1 MREVLIRGRAFLI
14 RGEEVNELLISDK
27 VLRLRN
33 FLSSFGAFREGRN
46 KISILFFLLQVV
58 VMGQTL
64 ELLKLLSGKTLR
76 TDRQSLRSCCYRQYI
91 RRQILPCMIHNA
103 QNNSSSFNA
112 TPILS

>member
-46 KISILFFLLQVV
+46 IDSFLSSPS
-58 VMGQTL
+58 
-64 ELLKLLSGKTLR
+64 SGGGPNFGTFE
-76 TDRQSLRSCCYRQYI
+76 TS
-91 RRQILPCMIHNA
+91 
-103 QNNSSSFNA
+103 
-112 TPILS
+112 